1 MEKSNI
7 NPLTSPSSANASDN
21 EVDTA
26 ANVEA
31 ITTENA
37 ADSRYFPQGGDES
50 QNNHKP
56 PKISFSENSSSLIR
70 CMPNE
75 RATFFVKIDTEEND
89 ADILPLEFEW
99 SRGENPIYNSD
110 RFRITKT
117 SNAVQ
122 LAVEHVQRED
132 AGHYT
137 LFARTKG
144 NDVIR
149 KDVQLIVEDRS
160 TGDDPPIFL
169 RRLVDLQ
176 VRVGASSRLIT
187 EISSSTDV
195 KITWFRNDRRVCE
208 NDRIREVHEGN
219 FYYLEI
225 YPVNLEDGGQWM
237 VMAENLSG
245 RNSCISHLS
254 VIVPK
259 AYKAPEFIEELRAI
273 LTQQGTV
280 SLECKVVGVPTPQ
293 LRWFKD
299 SKEIKAGDVFAL
311 TANADDPTSLGT
323 YTCEA
328 VNCVGKSYSSSKLHV
343 VGRGSREGSLKPA
356 DSVTNTAPPPIF
368 TNELKNANVRIGDT
382 IILGCQVAVPP
393 WPQSV
398 VWYNKN
404 GRVDAGDRYKYVED
418 GLGVYMIE
426 VKPSE
431 ACDEGEWKCV
441 VTNEESCV
449 GISSCVVNMEIPKN
463 YRKPRF
469 METLRAVLTEE
480 GLVSFECKV
489 VGFPTPQLKW
499 FKDGQELKPG
509 DVYQLTG
516 TNSLGTYCCIA
527 KNCMGETSSIAVL
540 TVEDIQNQ
548 LNDEERLTFA
558 ATTSQ
563 PPKFLMG
570 LKSQETKINEPYQFT
585 VKVEATPDPL
595 LSWFRDELPI
605 ETNDRYNHYRGEEDN
620 WHLDIR
626 SMEFIDQ
633 AEWKCV
639 AVNDFG
645 TTVTS
650 CFLKLQIP
658 RHYKKPRFLE
668 CLRAVLTEEG
678 AVNLECKVIG
688 VPQPVLKWYKDGVE
702 LKPGDIH
709 KIISGQ
715 DGTCCLGTYT
725 CEARNCMGVVASSA
739 ALLGFEDDYSK
750 QETQQQ
756 NELQRNFSLST
767 IQEEHTSQLYETPQ
781 GDITI
786 TDKGDVSFSF
796 DGKEVSVSLYETP
809 DLTEEEALKIVEMY
823 ADQISEH
830 VTEHNIV
837 ELPPLRFVKETS
849 QSGKL
854 LMEAVVIDISPEY
867 FSHEE
872 DLRTEA
878 GMDDISINEITIHGS
893 SVRDE
898 EEFDKQTQDFART
911 SFEKMEEEL
920 SMTAPIRKRKKSKPT
935 ETDEFFS
942 FSKASD
948 GSVDENTSELQTFAS
963 AQMSKIDSL
972 ENQSLSE
979 SIQAPVRKKGK
990 KQTDSE
996 SSKTSE
1002 NEAKLQDISG
1012 AVGDGLKVAFDKPL
1026 KVVTN
1031 EADIDINLKS
1041 LLPLAKLLNVLD
1053 GHLNAVESEV
1063 INQSVM
1069 LMTPASADQSI
1080 AIIKNIIDPINQIQ
1094 SKLKV
1099 YSGETPLD
1107 ALFETMNDD
1116 IRSLHVALQ
1125 VIEKCVEID
1134 ETGTTLIQ
1142 RTSVCIIDSIAD
1154 HLIKALEE
1162 VKTVSKLFENE
1173 SLKSNLQLTV
1183 DDIKQGLEITKGT
1196 IKSQALLQ
1204 EAQEIEATKHFT
1216 ETVAKLQDIP
1226 EPLPFSKIADAN
1238 LPKFSESVT
1247 TICEPVL
1254 RIQAALEKVENEL
1267 TLEETDEDIYKKVH
1281 EKIMVNLVEPIHAL
1295 QSVVSQIES
1304 KVSSLTGTDS
1314 IEQKVNMAILD
1325 IVSPPLFELNK
1336 GLEIIQQQPSHD
1348 IEAGRLTVG
1357 TVESMVPPLQEIQNG
1372 LAQLSQD
1379 ILTGQITDDQIMDTD
1394 DLKKLLQSLAQAV
1407 LHLESNIDHITTR
1420 LPENVSMSLS
1430 KLKEEMSSLISQVI
1444 DKDIDKYHL
1453 TVLENIK
1460 KPIDELNYCIRQ
1472 IEQKS
1477 ISGSLTDLV
1486 DPLHSLSDKVKMS
1499 QDVLQLST
1507 TKQNSD
1513 IAETLDKMRTLIKHI
1528 EIDIEENEFKNIQ
1541 KEIALDEEQALKDN
1555 NLFLSMRK
1563 EMEMKIEFEES
1574 LKEIEKLSDNIKY
1587 LQNIQFIDSE
1597 LKGQFTELAK
1607 PFDKVID
1614 ILKNKE
1620 TLETD
1625 ETSLQY
1631 SLNVLRNTAK
1641 TTESLNNS
1649 LEKLKVIKSKNEF
1662 SKIFY
1667 SDCRNDLEELKTAI
1681 DQIEDYQATTT
1692 PMVNSF
1698 NKILVVLENILP
1710 KLVIETA
1717 VEDMS
1722 TLEEVSALKSAAESL
1737 PLDSDRTSVQ
1747 KEDGEVAISGP
1758 LKSFEEKRVQVDE
1771 LLGELKN
1778 SIASVLVHCND
1789 YDMGSLRIEAAEQMK
1804 VTVIKMKDFKQCL
1817 EQTIQP
1823 HVLDVVHTSS
1833 ECTDPRTMA
1842 EAVCSLENC
1851 ALQIQE
1857 YIDNFDVK
1865 DLSGD
1870 EISELK
1876 TMAQPLKEL
1885 VEGVKVFYTQEL
1897 EQVETMNT
1905 LSPVSMS
1912 SAKVLES
1919 LRPHVLAVHEH
1930 QALDTLESLAD
1941 TQTFSHLK
1949 EFIQPLRELEN
1960 LAICTEEN
1968 MLLSQMSNL
1977 TDQTSIDVLKT
1988 WAKPLLSLREA
1999 IVNVKQDQAYST
2011 LEECPEFKAVKEK
2024 SDILFN
2030 LLKYCENFD
2039 TQIFENIEDLSSL
2052 NISNIQSYAE
2062 SRSVSAVDHIET
2074 AKTHV
2079 EEVKT
2084 FGLKDCVAGGIKQIE
2099 ECLHTTKNIQDI
2111 EVTSLEDIMQ
2121 ELKHDLQDMESNLLK
2136 TGEKTE
2142 DLIEKETKVAKTMFK
2157 LKECLVHT
2165 YESTDLE
2172 TGLEDIEKT
2181 FEDLLQAMPSLEL
2194 QLASEMKEKIVLGFS
2209 EFIVTCIQTNTL
2221 QNGDT
2226 LIQPFRNLMETVDI
2240 ISRLNKVDVET
2251 SSSVMIQLQTQLM
2264 TAFRALND
2272 VSEKTDN
2279 EILPTLLKT
2288 QNTLVSIY
2296 DFIENNEGNL
2306 RIIELLQEIDYLTPE
2321 LREIKEILSLN
2332 EKRASE
2338 EQMQVLLENVS
2349 SAQLFLTEIHDGLIQ
2364 NNSLVHIFMQEN
2376 KDTVERLKNIL
2387 IVVESKLQSKT
2398 DYGVEQEE
2406 ETIGILSDLLNIL
2419 KANME
2424 KVKSKTTQSA
2434 SEIDVKDVLQAEQAD
2449 DKNIEN
2455 ETKPMQQ
2462 TIIEATRLEGESVQE
2477 KDIETLVKA
2486 EVSDVKVGKDEETK
2500 LDMRDRKDEDK
2511 DDVAL
2516 PMQIGESAQA
2526 ESKSEKQLTPFMKN
2540 VLQLINNTYQYI
2552 ETISTENAKQS
2563 TSQFA
2568 TSVLGNLKELQSAIE
2583 GDSPSDI
2590 EDRLFLPLFKT
2601 KQLINNAARTEFT
2614 DEVTHNILQN
2624 LNHVISNIINN
2635 NDKLRK
2641 SVLFDIVEAIKPN
2654 VSQIVEYTDG
2664 ESKKPKILQKL
2675 SHSLN
2680 QIISEINNIYQ
2691 HNQGNMDSSSASF
2704 LSLQN
2709 ALCQLKEV
2717 TDEISTMKP
2726 NVLNATKLNQLVD
2739 KLNRVKLNDALEILL
2754 ELEIMDEMFDQL
2766 LEAIKFD
2773 SMLQDKSMEEIVAN
2787 ALEKIGDNND
2797 LQDIKQDLKEALE
2810 SPNNEQKRKCIFK
2823 LREHIVHTY
2832 DGSLTEELENVIDSI
2847 LGNNSDLIESINVEY
2862 LNNVNKNI
2870 ASVSAQIDSLTYKS
2884 WQTKFTGLT
2893 TKLSNIQNV
2902 ADRLKIVKDI
2912 EKSSVHMIE
2921 LQKNL
2926 MDIFVLFDDMLETT
2940 TPHLN
2945 IDVEKVK
2952 TLCLKQYDFIENSV
2966 ANIKTLNTYENMLD
2980 LCRSIK
2986 IVVDKVC
2993 EITTSQVEEL
3003 SFEEKS
3009 EEKEEIRPENVEENK
3024 QKAEAKKTKV
3034 KEIKAVQ
3041 EEAEIYE
3048 VKAEMLEEQKLGTE
3062 TQMAE
3067 EKDVKSAQEKAE
3079 LSEVKAETL
3088 EEKKQKTGDKKA
3100 EEKDIKASEEKAEI
3114 SKVDEEIL
3122 EEMKLEAEAQKA
3134 EEKVVNTAQE
3144 KAALSEVKA
3153 EKLEEKEM
3161 ETEAKKAEEKD
3172 ITAAQEKAEIS
3183 EVKAEKLEEK
3193 KMETEAKQAD
3203 KKDMKAPQ
3211 EKAELSEVKAEKLEE
3226 KKMETETKTAK
3237 EKDIKAPQE
3246 KAELSEV
3253 KAEKLEEKKMET
3265 EAKKAEEKDIKA
3277 SQEKV
3282 ELSEVKAEMLEEKKM
3297 ETEAKKAEKKDM
3309 KAPQEK
3315 AEISEVKA
3323 EKLEEKKMETE
3334 AKKAEQKDM
3343 KAPQE
3348 KAKISEV
3355 KAEKLEEK
3363 KMETEAK
3370 KAEAKDIKAP
3380 QEKAERSEVKAEK
3393 LEEKK
3398 MEIDAKKAEE
3408 KDTKASQEKAELSEV
3423 KAEKL
3428 EEKKM
3433 ETEAKKAEEK
3443 DIKAPQE
3450 KAELSEVKAEK
3461 LEEKRMETE
3470 AKKAEEKDMKAP
3482 QEKAELSEVK
3492 AEKLEEKKMET
3503 ETKTAKEKDIKAPQE
3518 KAELSEV
3525 KAEKLEEKK
3534 METEAKKAEEKD
3546 IKASQEKVE
3555 LSEVKAE
3562 MLEEKKM
3569 ETEAKKAEKKDMKA
3583 PQEKAEISEVKAEKL
3598 EEKKMET
3605 EAKKAEQKDM
3615 KAPQEK
3621 AKISEVKAEKL
3632 EEKKMETEAKKAEA
3646 KDIKAPQEKAERS
3659 EVKAEKLEEKKM
3671 EIDAKKAEEKDTKA
3685 SQEKAELSEVKAEKL
3700 EEKKMETEA
3709 KKAEEKDIK
3718 APQEKAELSEVKAEK
3733 LEEKRMETEA
3743 KKAEEKDIKAPQEK
3757 AELSEVKAEKLEE
3770 KKMETEAK
3778 KAEEKDIK
3786 APQEMVELSEV
3797 KAEKLEEKKMEAEAK
3812 KGEEKDIKA
3821 PQEKA
3826 EISEVKAEKLEEKK
3840 METEAKKA
3848 EEKDIKAPQEK
3859 AELSEVKAE
3868 KLEEK
3873 KMEAEAKK
3881 GEEKDIK
3888 APQEKAELSE
3898 VKAEKLEEKKTE
3910 TEAKK
3915 AEEKDIKAPQEKAE
3929 LSEVK
3934 AEKLEEK
3941 KMETEA
3947 KIAEEKDIKAPQEKA
3962 ELSDVKAEK
3971 LEEKKMETEAKKAE
3985 EKDIKAPQEKAEL
3998 SEVKAEKLEE
4008 KKMEAEAKKGE
4019 EKDIKAPQEKAE
4031 LSEVKAE
4038 KLEEKKME
4046 TEAKKAEEK
4055 DIKAPQEKAE
4065 LSEVKAEKLEE
4076 KKMET
4081 EAKKAEEKDIKAPQ
4095 EKAELSEVKA
4105 EKLEEKKMETEAKKA
4120 EEKDIKAPQEKA
4132 ELSEVKAEK
4141 LEEKKMEA
4149 EAKKGEE
4156 KDIKAPQEKDELS
4169 EVKAEKLEEKKMET
4183 EAKKAEEKDIKA
4195 PQEKAELS
4203 EVKAEKLEEKK
4214 METEAKKAEEKDIKA
4229 PQEKAELSEVK
4240 AEKLEEK
4247 KMEAEAKKGEEKDI
4261 KAPQEKAELSEV
4273 KAEKLE
4279 EMKME
4284 TEAKKAEEKGMKVP
4298 QEKAELSEVKAEK
4311 LEEKKMET
4319 EAKKAEEKDIK
4330 APQEMAELSEVKAEK
4345 LEKKQMETEAKKAE
4359 EKDMRAPQEKAELSE
4374 VKAEKLEEK
4383 KMETE
4388 TKKAEEKDIK
4398 APQEK
4403 AELSEVK
4410 AEKLEEMK
4418 METEAKKAEEKD
4430 MKAPQEKAELSEVKA
4445 EKLEEK
4451 KMEAEAKKGEER
4463 DMKAPQ
4469 EKAELSEVKA
4479 EKLEEKRMEAEAKKA
4494 DEKDIKA
4501 PQEKAELS
4509 EVKAEKLEE
4518 MKMETE
4524 AKMAEEKDMNAPQE
4538 KAELSEVKAEKLEEK
4553 KMVTE
4558 AKKAEDKVIK
4568 APQEKAE
4575 LSEVKAEKLEEK
4587 KVETEAKKVEEK
4599 DIKALQEKAEL
4610 SEVKAEKLEEKKMET
4625 EAKKAEEKDIKAPQE
4640 KAELSEVKEEELEEK
4655 EMKTEAKKAE
4665 EKDIKAP
4672 QEKAELSEVK
4682 AEKLEEKKMKTEDKK
4697 AEEKDIKASQEKAEL
4712 SEVKAEKLE
4721 EKKMVTEAKKCEE
4734 RDMKA
4739 PQEKAELSEVKA
4751 EKLEEKQM
4759 ETEAKKAEEKDIK
4772 APQEK
4777 AELSEVKAEKLEEKK
4792 MVTEA
4797 KKAEDKVIKAPQ
4809 EKAELSEVKA
4819 EKLEEKKVETEAKKV
4834 EEKDIKALQEKAELS
4849 EVKAEKFEEKKME
4862 TESKKAEEK
4871 DIKAPQE
4878 KAELSEVKAEK
4889 LEEKK
4894 METEAKK
4901 ADEKDMK
4908 APQEKAEIS
4917 EVKAEKLE
4925 EKKMES
4931 EAKKADEKDMKAPQE
4946 KAEISEVK
4954 AEKLEEKK
4962 METEA
4967 KKAEEKDVKSPQE
4980 KAEISE
4986 VKTKKL
4992 EEKKVKTEAKNAEEK
5007 DVKAAQEKSELEEN
5021 KLEKEA
5027 KKAEEKDIKADQKK
5041 AETSELK
5048 AEKLEEKKIET
5059 EPTKA
5064 KDNDI
5069 KARQEKAEVSE
5080 VKAEKLEEKK
5090 MQTGAKK
5097 AEEID
5102 IKAAQEKAEISEVK
5116 AEKLEKN
5123 KVDATAKKAKEKR
5136 VKAPQDKPEISEVK
5150 AEKLDE
5156 KKMETKAKNAEE
5168 KDINVVQEIAE
5179 ISEVN
5184 FEKLEEKKLDA
5195 EAKKAEEKYV
5205 KAPQEKVDISEV
5217 KTEKLEEIKMEV
5229 EAKKAEKKVA
5239 QEKAEISEAEEKNVK
5254 VAKKKAKALKA
5265 ESIDEKAAE
5274 RDSKLVKDSIETS
5287 DVKVKELENIELDA
5301 KSNNGKK
5308 TEDKPDA
5315 ELRISEISDS
5325 QGLKPKKSNEY
5336 MDLKEKRN
5344 AKRMP
5349 SVDIKLTNRNSSVG
5363 SDIKLTCVISG
5374 NDLEVRWFKE
5384 SNAIENTSKYKIT
5397 QKDGLSC
5404 LEIKSADLHDAAVY
5418 RCVAANR
5425 NGEVETSCLVTLYD
5439 VPTNKFGTPP
5449 IFTRNIRDAYHSH
5462 ENHITLECKVSGN
5475 PKPNVYWQKDN
5486 TLLPEDDIK
5495 YKYLDL
5501 QDGVRQLIIQ
5511 NPIKDDT
5518 GLYTCYAESE
5528 SGQMKI
5534 SKFVDISD
5542 YMKKIT
5548 ERRASKSYH
5557 EQQQELQVE
5566 IERDELD
5573 SSERQEQKL
5582 RSRDA
5587 KFKLN
5592 VETPMKPM
5600 TIASGTKAQLICY
5613 VTGLIEDVYWLRGD
5627 ERVTKDSRHKIYN
5640 INGALSLEIYDARP
5654 DDTGEYKCVVRNNRN
5669 STESS
5674 CKLKVYDS
5682 TTAELPSSF
5691 SVPVTA
5697 TFDAARCEI
5706 ILSCNVHGRP
5716 CVTWIRDD
5724 HTISNNRY
5732 RSIEE
5737 IGGVHKLII
5746 RNPIPSDCGTFSCFA
5761 ETNEGIESI
5770 TKVIKIADLKKL
5782 MTAAA
5787 ETEINGFV
5795 NTSEDAHKRT
5805 TDILDIANNESSSL
5819 TRSSIGRNHHV
5830 TTQRKPLFSTLLHDR
5845 TITECSNVRLSCSV
5859 VYDGCTSIEWLKDNQ
5874 PLPKENRY
5882 QTIFHNGEAILEIFA
5897 AQESDSGRYVCRATN
5912 DYGESSSQSQ
5922 LRIYKHYE
5930 DAPQPTT
5937 FVQSIKDTYSINE
5950 NELVLDC
5957 RVRGKPRPEIQ
5968 WLKGTDMLM
5977 PGDRYVQIDQA
5988 DGYSKLIIPKPT
6000 EKDSGL
6006 YACVARNEVAES
6018 KITHQVD
6025 FKGRERFALE
6035 KTMGYFHRDPN
6046 KPHFVTPLG
6055 NQTVCNGGTI
6065 AISAEFMQTHTPI
6078 DVQWFRD
6085 RQSLAG
6091 QPNVSTFY
6099 EHGVYTL
6106 AIMNAQA
6113 ENEGTYTCRAQNAFG
6128 RIESHANVDVA
6139 VGVSKDERP
6148 PLFLSRPET
6157 EMKIAVGDPFSISF
6171 RIAGDPKPRLTFL
6184 KGTKDITKSD
6194 RVSKEVSD
6202 DYTRFTVQKAQIS
6215 DSGTYFVVA
6224 RNNNGTDRIFVTVEV
6239 MPRARSETPS
6249 APRWGLALESYADV
6263 SYFKDPPAAV
6273 STEPLLIDSGPTH
6286 ISLSWGKPPTN
6297 NSAPVI
6303 AYRVDAWIVGHEGGA
6318 MWKELGLTPINSF
6331 DAFNLKSNV
6340 EYHFRVTPKNRYGWG
6355 PSVQTSAPLQVGG
6368 VECLPEFTVILPG
6381 QVKALLNKEFV
6392 LEAVVR
6398 GTPRPDIV
6406 WYKDGLRISS
6416 NLESER
6422 IKTRK
6427 IGSTCTLTI
6436 KQVTEADA
6444 GRYTCEA
6451 TNSKGRVS
6459 TFARLQVVSDP
6470 KLYEADNR
6478 LKEIVRQDNIA
6489 TIGDALPIFTM
6500 RLRDRRA
6507 QVTYPVRLTCQVV
6520 AHPHPEITWYKDDEL
6535 LQSSRRC
6542 LITEENQ
6549 FYTLELASAQLNDS
6563 GVYTCTAKNELGSVS
6578 CHCSLVVD
6586 KGIRAY
6592 ISPEF
6597 YMPLDPL
6604 YIVQETQE
6612 LRLTAKVEAYP
6623 AVGVSWHRNG
6633 VKLRPSRR
6641 LAASLDANGFV
6652 ELIISETSVRDAGIY
6667 TCVAS
6672 NAVGK
6677 QESMCRVCI
6686 EPLEE
6691 DNVDMQTTT
6700 RSVPAIWT
6708 NDMPYSKEP
6717 LFVVKPR
6724 SSEAYEGDTVI
6735 IFCEVVGDP
6744 KPDVVWL
6751 RDFLNPEYYRDAPHF
6766 RRIGEGTEYRLEI
6779 PYAKLDF
6786 TGTYSV
6792 IASNCHG
6799 EAKAV
6804 ISLQIFAKDIL
6815 KQNSMEKGSIRH
6827 GNVETL
6833 PRFIRHL
6840 RNLRCCDGDAI
6851 TLEAHVEG
6859 LPEPVI
6865 IWEKD
6870 GRVLPSGKDF
6880 EMTYDGIKA
6889 TLSIPRVYPEDEGE
6903 YTCIAKNNIGRTLS
6917 SACIIVDVP
6926 EEKENMLNR
6935 QLTRPTGFLSAT
6947 STPISTPRSTPSRSF
6962 SPTRRLSYRNSIIDI
6977 SEPRSVRGRSLVD
6990 GHQAISAPKFLAIP
7004 NSRVVEEG
7012 DSVRFQCAIAGHPTP
7027 WATWDKDG
7035 IIVTPTTRIAI
7046 KEVNDLR
7053 YLEIE
7058 EVTFDDAGLYRI
7070 TLENDYGRIEATAR
7084 LDVIGSSR
7092 YSKSPSARS
7101 VRASSSK
7108 RNAYLH
7114 RRIMG
7119 PSTAIGGR
7127 MALASGFRGSSVPS
7141 CKFYHN
7147 GLELLDNDRVHIDL
7161 LQEEAFLFVEYVT
7174 KDDEGIYTCV
7184 VEGHEHEPIVTSTV
7198 VTFLTTE
7205 QIQHPPKTICEIL
7218 QSLPNEIEHWEGETI
7233 DLCFELNTNMP
7244 YTYMWSRN
7252 GELIKESDDFN
7263 YIDHGN
7269 GFLCLRIHDA
7279 FDLDSGCYT
7288 CTVTTV
7294 DGFQCSTFTNLNIG
7308 RNSEISD
7315 DSGLAVMKS
7324 LLPVVADCGV
7334 KATFCARIF
7343 PADAQTFW
7351 YVCGRTVTE
7360 NDDSCEF
7367 TLESSSTD
7375 GIRILHINDVTL
7387 AHSGE
7392 VQLVV
7397 THPGKPHS
7405 SLKSYT
7411 SLAVIPRST
7420 TAAKLIEPTKI
7431 PTDLTIDL
7439 CKNHKNKERPQ
7450 QPAYILEGPR
7460 DCTALIGGCVRLSII
7475 FEGLPKPQVRWFK
7488 ASRPIVETS
7497 NIIINTST
7505 RKSVLQISDI
7515 VTDDS
7520 GKYTVEIMNEF
7531 GTDVAVASVA
7541 VEGPPEPP
7549 SGKPSISQGPDRVS
7563 IAWCGPPY
7571 DGGCMITG
7579 FIIEM
7584 QELLSADSNENVAAW
7599 LEIASVV
7606 DSLAYTVKDL
7616 KPLCTYRFR
7625 VRAENVHGRS
7635 EPSLPSDRVH
7645 VTEEIEDLNED
7656 FHKSISIKA
7665 GGDFKSRFEV
7675 LEELG
7680 KGRFGVVYKVQ
7691 EKEEPKRI
7699 CAAKIIKCI
7708 KSRDRVK
7715 VQEEISIMKSLKH
7728 PKLLQLAASFE
7739 SSREIVMVMEFI
7751 TGGELFERV
7760 VADDFTLTERDCVL
7774 FVRQVCEGV
7783 AYMHSQSI
7791 VHLDLKPENIMC
7803 KTRTCHQ
7810 IKIIDFGLAQRLNTG
7825 SPVRVLFGTP
7835 EFIPPEI
7842 ISYEPIGFQS
7852 DMWSV
7857 GVICYVLLSG
7867 LSPFMG
7873 DSDVET
7879 FSNITRAEFDFD
7891 DDAFDC
7897 VSQQAKDFIS
7907 NLLVHRKED
7916 RWTAE
7921 QCLESPWLKQGHDDE
7936 NLSNKKICTDK
7947 LKKFIIRRKWQR
7959 AHLHRPHP
7967 AFIPNTQLRCP
7978 TLPYPYARPMRVL
7991 RSG

>member
-1 MEKSNI
+1 MENTNV
-7 NPLTSPSSANASDN
+7 NPLKSPSSANPSDN
-21 EVDTA
+21 ESDTKVKA
-26 ANVEA
+26 D
-31 ITTENA
+31 TTTLSENP
-37 ADSRYFPQGGDES
+37 ADSRNFPLGGNEHKQS
-50 QNNHKP
+50 NHKP

-75 RATFFVKIDTEEND
+75 RATFFVKIDTEEDD

-99 SRGENPIYNSD
+99 SRGEIPIYNSD

-117 SNAVQ
+117 STAVQ

-137 LFARTKG
+137 LFAKTKS

-160 TGDDPPIFL
+160 TGDDPPVFL
-169 RRLVDLQ
+169 RRLLDLQ
-176 VRVGASSRLIT
+176 VRVGSSTRLIT
-187 EISSSTDV
+187 EIRSSSDV
-195 KITWFRNDRRVCE
+195 KLTWFRNDRRVCE
-208 NDRIREVHEGN
+208 SDRIKEVHEGN
-219 FYYLEI
+219 FHYLEI
-225 YPVNLEDGGQWM
+225 NPVVVEDGGQWM
-237 VMAENLSG
+237 VMAENFSG
-245 RNSCISHLS
+245 RNSCISNLT
-254 VIVPK
+254 VLVPK

-328 VNCVGKSYSSSKLHV
+328 VNCVGKAYSSSKLHV

-356 DSVTNTAPPPIF
+356 DSATNTAPPPIF
-368 TNELKNANVRIGDT
+368 TNELKNASVRIGDT

-404 GRVDAGDRYKYVED
+404 GRVESGDRYKYIED

-449 GISSCVVNMEIPKN
+449 GISSCVVDMEIPKN

-469 METLRAVLTEE
+469 MESLRAVLTEE

-558 ATTSQ
+558 TSTSQ

-570 LKSQETKINEPYQFT
+570 LKSEETKINEPYQFT

-605 ETNDRYNHYRGEEDN
+605 ESNDRYNHYRGEENN

-626 SMEFIDQ
+626 NLEFIDQ

-688 VPQPVLKWYKDGVE
+688 VPQPALKWYKDGVE

-750 QETQQQ
+750 QESKQQ

-786 TDKGDVSFSF
+786 TERGDVSFSF

-830 VTEHNIV
+830 VTEHNVV

-893 SVRDE
+893 SLKDDE
-898 EEFDKQTQDFART
+898 ELDRQTEDFART

-920 SMTAPIRKRKKSKPT
+920 SLTAPIRKRKKSKPT
-935 ETDEFFS
+935 ETEEFFS

-963 AQMSKIDSL
+963 AQMSKMESL
-972 ENQSLSE
+972 ENSKSLSE
-979 SIQAPVRKKGK
+979 SIQAPARKKGK
-990 KQTDSE
+990 KQSDSE
-996 SSKTSE
+996 SSKTTE
-1002 NEAKLQDISG
+1002 NEAQLQDISG
-1012 AVGDGLKVAFDKPL
+1012 AVGDGLKVTSDKPL
-1026 KVVTN
+1026 KVVSN
-1031 EADIDINLKS
+1031 EADIERNLKS
-1041 LLPLAKLLNVLD
+1041 LLPLAKLLKVLD

-1063 INQSVM
+1063 IQQSVM
-1069 LMTPASADQSI
+1069 LMTPSSADQSI
-1080 AIIKNIIDPINQIQ
+1080 AIIKNIIDPISQIQ

-1154 HLIKALEE
+1154 HLIRALDE
-1162 VKTVSKLFENE
+1162 VKMVSNMFENE

-1183 DDIKQGLEITKGT
+1183 DDIKQGLEITKDT

-1226 EPLPFSKIADAN
+1226 EPLPFAKVAEAN
-1238 LPKFSESVT
+1238 LPKYSESVT
-1247 TICEPVL
+1247 NICEPVL

-1267 TLEETDEDIYKKVH
+1267 TLEESDEDIYKKVH
-1281 EKIMVNLVEPIHAL
+1281 EKIMHNLVEPINEL
-1295 QSVVSQIES
+1295 QSVVAEIEG
-1304 KVSSLTGTDS
+1304 KVSSLSGTDS

-1336 GLEIIQQQPSHD
+1336 GLEIIQQQPSHN
-1348 IEAGRLTVG
+1348 IEAGKLTVS

-1379 ILTGQITDDQIMDTD
+1379 ILSGQLNDDQLMDTD

-1407 LHLESNIDHITTR
+1407 LHLESNIDNITSR
-1420 LPENVSMSLS
+1420 LPQNVSMSLS
-1430 KLKEEMSSLISQVI
+1430 KLREEISSLIGQVI

-1460 KPIDELNYCIRQ
+1460 RPIDELNYCIRQ

-1486 DPLHSLSDKVKMS
+1486 DPLHSLNDKVKMS
-1499 QDVLQLST
+1499 QEVLQLST
-1507 TKQNSD
+1507 TKQNFD
-1513 IAETLDKMRTLIKHI
+1513 IVETLDKMRNLIKHI
-1528 EIDIEENEFKNIQ
+1528 EIDIEENEFKNMQ
-1541 KEIALDEEQALKDN
+1541 KEIALDEEQAIKDN
-1555 NLFLSMRK
+1555 NIFLTMRQ
-1563 EMEMKIEFEES
+1563 EMEMRIELEES
-1574 LKEIEKLSDNIKY
+1574 LKEIEKLNNNIKY
-1587 LQNIQFIDSE
+1587 LEENTYLDKE
-1597 LKGQFTELAK
+1597 LKSQFCELAK
-1607 PFDKVID
+1607 PFEQVID
-1614 ILKNKE
+1614 ILTNKE
-1620 TLETD
+1620 SLERGQH
-1625 ETSLQY
+1625 SLQS
-1631 SLNVLRNTAK
+1631 SLNILRNTAK
-1641 TTESLNNS
+1641 NCESLNQS
-1649 LEKLKVIKSKNEF
+1649 LEKLKAVKSKSEF

-1667 SDCRNDLEELKTAI
+1667 TNCRTALEELKATI
-1681 DQIEDYQATTT
+1681 DQLEYNDVTATPVVT
-1692 PMVNSF
+1692 PF
-1698 NKILVVLENILP
+1698 NKILVALENIIP
-1710 KLVIETA
+1710 KLVTETA
-1717 VEDMS
+1717 VEDLS

-1737 PLDSDRTSVQ
+1737 PLDSDRASLPKDSKEEISVC
-1747 KEDGEVAISGP
+1747 P
-1758 LKSFEEKRVQVDE
+1758 LKSFEEKKQQVDE
-1771 LLGELKN
+1771 LLGQLKN
-1778 SIASVLVHCND
+1778 SIASVLAHCND
-1789 YDMGSLRIEAAEQMK
+1789 YDMGSLRIEAVEQMK
-1804 VTVIKMKDFKQCL
+1804 ATVNKMTDFKQCL
-1817 EQTIQP
+1817 EQTLQP

-1833 ECTDPRTMA
+1833 ECTDLRTMA

-1885 VEGVKVFYTQEL
+1885 VEGVKVFYNQEL

-1905 LSPVSMS
+1905 LSAVSMS
-1912 SAKVLES
+1912 SAKVLQS
-1919 LRPHVLAVHEH
+1919 LRPYVLAVHEH
-1930 QALDTLESLAD
+1930 QALETLESLAD

-1949 EFIQPLRELEN
+1949 EFVQPLRELEKA
-1960 LAICTEEN
+1960 AICTEEN
-1968 MLLSQMSNL
+1968 LMLSQMSNL
-1977 TDQTSIDVLKT
+1977 SEQTSLEVLKT
-1988 WAKPLLSLREA
+1988 WAKPLLSLKEA
-1999 IVNVKQDQAYST
+1999 IVNVKQEQAFSA
-2011 LEECPEFKAVKEK
+2011 LEEYPAFRALKEK
-2024 SDILFN
+2024 SSILFN

-2039 TQIFENIEDLSSL
+2039 AQIFENIEDLSLL
-2052 NISNIQSYAE
+2052 NISHIKSYAE
-2062 SRSVSAVDHIET
+2062 SATASAQELMEP

-2079 EEVKT
+2079 QEVKT
-2084 FGLKDCVAGGIKQIE
+2084 FDLKDCVKGGIKQIE
-2099 ECLHTTKNIQDI
+2099 ECLHNTKQIQDF

-2121 ELKHDLQDMESNLLK
+2121 ELKNDLQNMENNLLK
-2136 TGEKTE
+2136 SNEKTE
-2142 DLIEKETKVAKTMFK
+2142 DLIAKETKVAKTMFK

-2165 YESTDLE
+2165 YEATDLE

-2194 QLASEMKEKIVLGFS
+2194 QLALEMKEKIILGFS
-2209 EFIVTCIQTNTL
+2209 EFIVACLQTTE
-2221 QNGDT
+2221 QQQSFET

-2240 ISRLNKVDVET
+2240 ISKLNKIDVEP

-2272 VSEKTDN
+2272 VSEKSN
-2279 EILPTLLKT
+2279 QEILPNLLKT
-2288 QNTLVSIY
+2288 QNTLVLIY

-2321 LREIKEILSLN
+2321 LREIKDILASSQ
-2332 EKRASE
+2332 KHASE
-2338 EQMQVLLENVS
+2338 EMQMQLLLENVN
-2349 SAQLFLTEIHDGLIQ
+2349 SAQLFLMEIHEGLLQ
-2364 NNSLVHIFMQEN
+2364 NNALVHAFMQDN
-2376 KDTVERLKNIL
+2376 RDTVESLKNL
-2387 IVVESKLQSKT
+2387 LNKVENKLHSKT
-2398 DYGVEQEE
+2398 VYEVEQE
-2406 ETIGILSDLLNIL
+2406 ETIGILRNLLNNL
-2419 KANME
+2419 KANMARVNEMHLREIETELEQKGVSEAKKPDQKKKQELE
-2424 KVKSKTTQSA
+2424 KPIEQKQGENQNVQIEDKPVQLEEESFKKDEQTNVEQAKVNSESETQKKDEFEA
-2434 SEIDVKDVLQAEQAD
+2434 SEQTKTKPEPETQKKDQQKDVETDSAKPEDIGKKAEQKDVEPAAKLNEVTELSKAKLEEETPKKD
-2449 DKNIEN
+2449 EQKDVNIASTLVE
-2455 ETKPMQQ
+2455 ETEPAKAKPVPEEESSKKAEQKDVD
-2462 TIIEATRLEGESVQE
+2462 TAAKAEEKAAKKAEKKDVESAAKLVEATEPIKAKPEEETPKQDEPMDVDTVSTLVEESRKETPKKAEE
-2477 KDIETLVKA
+2477 KDIDTSTKAEEKAQKKAEQKDVESAANLVKTAEPVKAKPEEETLNKDEPMDVDTALSLVEEPKVETPKKA
-2486 EVSDVKVGKDEETK
+2486 EQINDDATSVLTEEAK
-2500 LDMRDRKDEDK
+2500 PE
-2511 DDVAL
+2511 
-2516 PMQIGESAQA
+2516 PPE
-2526 ESKSEKQLTPFMKN
+2526 LTPLMKN
-2540 VLQLINNTYQYI
+2540 VLQLINTNKQYL
-2552 ETISTENAKQS
+2552 ETIKPKKVKQS
-2563 TSQFA
+2563 TSEFVK
-2568 TSVLGNLKELQSAIE
+2568 SVMDNLKELQLAIE
-2583 GDSPSDI
+2583 VDTPTNL

-2601 KQLINNAARTEFT
+2601 KQLITYAANTEST
-2614 DEVTHNILQN
+2614 DEITHNVLEN
-2624 LNHVISNIINN
+2624 LKHIMLNIIND

-2641 SVLFDIVEAIKPN
+2641 SILYEVVEAVKPN
-2654 VSQIVEYTDG
+2654 VSQILEKI
-2664 ESKKPKILQKL
+2664 ESQPKKSKIIQKAAE
-2675 SHSLN
+2675 SLN
-2680 QIISEINNIYQ
+2680 QIVLEINNIYQ
-2691 HNQGNMDSSSASF
+2691 NNLGNLETSSTSFKALKSA
-2704 LSLQN
+2704 LS
-2709 ALCQLKEV
+2709 QLNEV
-2717 TDEISTMKP
+2717 TEEISAIKP
-2726 NVLNATKLNQLVD
+2726 NVLNTI
-2739 KLNRVKLNDALEILL
+2739 KLNRLMEKLDKSEVKDALEILL
-2754 ELEIMDEMFDQL
+2754 DLENMKEMFEQL
-2766 LEAIKFD
+2766 LETIQSQSLMQHKPI
-2773 SMLQDKSMEEIVAN
+2773 EETVAN
-2787 ALEKIGDNND
+2787 ALEVIGDNSDLEDIKKD
-2797 LQDIKQDLKEALE
+2797 LQETLD
-2810 SPNNEQKRKCIFK
+2810 SSNNEQKRKCIFK

-2832 DGSLTEELENVIDSI
+2832 DGGLNEELENVIDSI
-2847 LGNNSDLIESINVEY
+2847 LGNNSDLIESINAEY
-2862 LNNVNKNI
+2862 LKNI
-2870 ASVSAQIDSLTYKS
+2870 NNNFTPVCKQIDEVTTEPWHGKL
-2884 WQTKFTGLT
+2884 TGLT
-2893 TKLSNIQNV
+2893 TKLSNIQNI
-2902 ADRLKIVKDI
+2902 ADRLKTVKDF
-2912 EKSSVHMIE
+2912 EKSSINSIE

-2926 MDIFVLFDDMLETT
+2926 MDIFVLFDDMLEIATS
-2940 TPHLN
+2940 PLN
-2945 IDVEKVK
+2945 TDVEKVK
-2952 TLCLKQYDFIENSV
+2952 SLALKQYDSIENSTV
-2966 ANIKTLNTYENMLD
+2966 NIKTLQAYENMLD
-2980 LCRSIK
+2980 VCKLIK
-2986 IVVDKVC
+2986 IVVEKVC
-2993 EITTSQVEEL
+2993 EKSKSQ
-3003 SFEEKS
+3003 
-3009 EEKEEIRPENVEENK
+3009 
-3024 QKAEAKKTKV
+3024 
-3034 KEIKAVQ
+3034 
-3041 EEAEIYE
+3041 
-3048 VKAEMLEEQKLGTE
+3048 EM
-3062 TQMAE
+3062 
-3067 EKDVKSAQEKAE
+3067 
-3079 LSEVKAETL
+3079 
-3088 EEKKQKTGDKKA
+3088 
-3100 EEKDIKASEEKAEI
+3100 EI
-3114 SKVDEEIL
+3114 SV
-3122 EEMKLEAEAQKA
+3122 
-3134 EEKVVNTAQE
+3134 
-3144 KAALSEVKA
+3144 
-3153 EKLEEKEM
+3153 EKLEEKQV
-3161 ETEAKKAEEKD
+3161 ETKKAKEKELKTTKD
-3172 ITAAQEKAEIS
+3172 IAEVS

-3193 KMETEAKQAD
+3193 KMED
-3203 KKDMKAPQ
+3203 
-3211 EKAELSEVKAEKLEE
+3211 
-3226 KKMETETKTAK
+3226 
-3237 EKDIKAPQE
+3237 
-3246 KAELSEV
+3246 
-3253 KAEKLEEKKMET
+3253 
-3265 EAKKAEEKDIKA
+3265 EAKKAEEKDLRTTKEKA
-3277 SQEKV
+3277 EV
-3282 ELSEVKAEMLEEKKM
+3282 SEVKHEQLEEKKV
-3297 ETEAKKAEKKDM
+3297 ED
-3309 KAPQEK
+3309 
-3315 AEISEVKA
+3315 
-3323 EKLEEKKMETE
+3323 
-3334 AKKAEQKDM
+3334 
-3343 KAPQE
+3343 
-3348 KAKISEV
+3348 
-3355 KAEKLEEK
+3355 
-3363 KMETEAK
+3363 
-3370 KAEAKDIKAP
+3370 
-3380 QEKAERSEVKAEK
+3380 
-3393 LEEKK
+3393 
-3398 MEIDAKKAEE
+3398 DAKKAEE
-3408 KDTKASQEKAELSEV
+3408 KDLQTTKEKAEV
-3423 KAEKL
+3423 
-3428 EEKKM
+3428 
-3433 ETEAKKAEEK
+3433 
-3443 DIKAPQE
+3443 
-3450 KAELSEVKAEK
+3450 
-3461 LEEKRMETE
+3461 
-3470 AKKAEEKDMKAP
+3470 
-3482 QEKAELSEVK
+3482 
-3492 AEKLEEKKMET
+3492 
-3503 ETKTAKEKDIKAPQE
+3503 
-3518 KAELSEV
+3518 
-3525 KAEKLEEKK
+3525 
-3534 METEAKKAEEKD
+3534 
-3546 IKASQEKVE
+3546 
-3555 LSEVKAE
+3555 
-3562 MLEEKKM
+3562 
-3569 ETEAKKAEKKDMKA
+3569 
-3583 PQEKAEISEVKAEKL
+3583 
-3598 EEKKMET
+3598 
-3605 EAKKAEQKDM
+3605 
-3615 KAPQEK
+3615 
-3621 AKISEVKAEKL
+3621 
-3632 EEKKMETEAKKAEA
+3632 
-3646 KDIKAPQEKAERS
+3646 
-3659 EVKAEKLEEKKM
+3659 
-3671 EIDAKKAEEKDTKA
+3671 
-3685 SQEKAELSEVKAEKL
+3685 
-3700 EEKKMETEA
+3700 
-3709 KKAEEKDIK
+3709 
-3718 APQEKAELSEVKAEK
+3718 
-3733 LEEKRMETEA
+3733 
-3743 KKAEEKDIKAPQEK
+3743 
-3757 AELSEVKAEKLEE
+3757 
-3770 KKMETEAK
+3770 
-3778 KAEEKDIK
+3778 
-3786 APQEMVELSEV
+3786 SEV

-3812 KGEEKDIKA
+3812 KVEEKDLKTTK
-3821 PQEKA
+3821 EKA
-3826 EISEVKAEKLEEKK
+3826 EVSEVKAEKLEEKK
-3840 METEAKKA
+3840 MEAEATKA
-3848 EEKDIKAPQEK
+3848 EEKELKTTKKK
-3859 AELSEVKAE
+3859 AEVSEVKAE

-3881 GEEKDIK
+3881 
-3888 APQEKAELSE
+3888 
-3898 VKAEKLEEKKTE
+3898 
-3910 TEAKK
+3910 
-3915 AEEKDIKAPQEKAE
+3915 AEEKDLKTTKEKAE
-3929 LSEVK
+3929 V
-3934 AEKLEEK
+3934 
-3941 KMETEA
+3941 
-3947 KIAEEKDIKAPQEKA
+3947 
-3962 ELSDVKAEK
+3962 
-3971 LEEKKMETEAKKAE
+3971 
-3985 EKDIKAPQEKAEL
+3985 
-3998 SEVKAEKLEE
+3998 
-4008 KKMEAEAKKGE
+4008 
-4019 EKDIKAPQEKAE
+4019 
-4031 LSEVKAE
+4031 
-4038 KLEEKKME
+4038 
-4046 TEAKKAEEK
+4046 
-4055 DIKAPQEKAE
+4055 
-4065 LSEVKAEKLEE
+4065 
-4076 KKMET
+4076 
-4081 EAKKAEEKDIKAPQ
+4081 
-4095 EKAELSEVKA
+4095 
-4105 EKLEEKKMETEAKKA
+4105 
-4120 EEKDIKAPQEKA
+4120 
-4132 ELSEVKAEK
+4132 
-4141 LEEKKMEA
+4141 
-4149 EAKKGEE
+4149 
-4156 KDIKAPQEKDELS
+4156 
-4169 EVKAEKLEEKKMET
+4169 
-4183 EAKKAEEKDIKA
+4183 
-4195 PQEKAELS
+4195 
-4203 EVKAEKLEEKK
+4203 
-4214 METEAKKAEEKDIKA
+4214 
-4229 PQEKAELSEVK
+4229 
-4240 AEKLEEK
+4240 
-4247 KMEAEAKKGEEKDI
+4247 
-4261 KAPQEKAELSEV
+4261 
-4273 KAEKLE
+4273 
-4279 EMKME
+4279 
-4284 TEAKKAEEKGMKVP
+4284 
-4298 QEKAELSEVKAEK
+4298 
-4311 LEEKKMET
+4311 
-4319 EAKKAEEKDIK
+4319 
-4330 APQEMAELSEVKAEK
+4330 
-4345 LEKKQMETEAKKAE
+4345 
-4359 EKDMRAPQEKAELSE
+4359 
-4374 VKAEKLEEK
+4374 
-4383 KMETE
+4383 
-4388 TKKAEEKDIK
+4388 
-4398 APQEK
+4398 
-4403 AELSEVK
+4403 
-4410 AEKLEEMK
+4410 
-4418 METEAKKAEEKD
+4418 
-4430 MKAPQEKAELSEVKA
+4430 
-4445 EKLEEK
+4445 
-4451 KMEAEAKKGEER
+4451 
-4463 DMKAPQ
+4463 
-4469 EKAELSEVKA
+4469 
-4479 EKLEEKRMEAEAKKA
+4479 
-4494 DEKDIKA
+4494 
-4501 PQEKAELS
+4501 
-4509 EVKAEKLEE
+4509 
-4518 MKMETE
+4518 
-4524 AKMAEEKDMNAPQE
+4524 
-4538 KAELSEVKAEKLEEK
+4538 
-4553 KMVTE
+4553 
-4558 AKKAEDKVIK
+4558 
-4568 APQEKAE
+4568 
-4575 LSEVKAEKLEEK
+4575 SEVKAEKLEEK
-4587 KVETEAKKVEEK
+4587 KVETEAKK
-4599 DIKALQEKAEL
+4599 
-4610 SEVKAEKLEEKKMET
+4610 
-4625 EAKKAEEKDIKAPQE
+4625 AEEKDLKTTKE
-4640 KAELSEVKEEELEEK
+4640 KAEV
-4655 EMKTEAKKAE
+4655 
-4665 EKDIKAP
+4665 
-4672 QEKAELSEVK
+4672 
-4682 AEKLEEKKMKTEDKK
+4682 
-4697 AEEKDIKASQEKAEL
+4697 
-4712 SEVKAEKLE
+4712 
-4721 EKKMVTEAKKCEE
+4721 
-4734 RDMKA
+4734 
-4739 PQEKAELSEVKA
+4739 
-4751 EKLEEKQM
+4751 
-4759 ETEAKKAEEKDIK
+4759 
-4772 APQEK
+4772 
-4777 AELSEVKAEKLEEKK
+4777 
-4792 MVTEA
+4792 
-4797 KKAEDKVIKAPQ
+4797 
-4809 EKAELSEVKA
+4809 
-4819 EKLEEKKVETEAKKV
+4819 
-4834 EEKDIKALQEKAELS
+4834 
-4849 EVKAEKFEEKKME
+4849 
-4862 TESKKAEEK
+4862 
-4871 DIKAPQE
+4871 
-4878 KAELSEVKAEK
+4878 
-4889 LEEKK
+4889 
-4894 METEAKK
+4894 
-4901 ADEKDMK
+4901 
-4908 APQEKAEIS
+4908 S

-4931 EAKKADEKDMKAPQE
+4931 EAKKA
-4946 KAEISEVK
+4946 
-4954 AEKLEEKK
+4954 EEK
-4962 METEA
+4962 
-4967 KKAEEKDVKSPQE
+4967 
-4980 KAEISE
+4980 
-4986 VKTKKL
+4986 
-4992 EEKKVKTEAKNAEEK
+4992 
-5007 DVKAAQEKSELEEN
+5007 
-5021 KLEKEA
+5021 
-5027 KKAEEKDIKADQKK
+5027 
-5041 AETSELK
+5041 ELK
-5048 AEKLEEKKIET
+5048 A
-5059 EPTKA
+5059 TK
-5064 KDNDI
+5064 
-5069 KARQEKAEVSE
+5069 EKAEVSE

-5090 MQTGAKK
+5090 MEAEAKK
-5097 AEEID
+5097 AEEND
-5102 IKAAQEKAEISEVK
+5102 LKTTKEKAEVSEIKAEKLEEKKVEAEAKKAEEKDLKTTKEKAEVSEVK
-5116 AEKLEKN
+5116 AEKLEEK
-5123 KVDATAKKAKEKR
+5123 KVEAESKKAEEKDLKTTKEKAEVSELKAEQLEEKKVEAEAKKAEEKDLKTTKEKAEVSE
-5136 VKAPQDKPEISEVK
+5136 VKAEQLEEKKVEAEAKKAEETELKTTKEKAEVSEVKAEKIEEMKMEAEAKKAEEKELKATKEKAEVSEVK

-5156 KKMETKAKNAEE
+5156 KKMEAEAKKAEE
-5168 KDINVVQEIAE
+5168 KELKATKEKAE
-5179 ISEVN
+5179 VSEVKA
-5184 FEKLEEKKLDA
+5184 EKLEEKKMDA
-5195 EAKKAEEKYV
+5195 EAKKAEEKDLKTTKEKAEVSEV
-5205 KAPQEKVDISEV
+5205 KAEKLEEMKMEAEAKKAEEKELKATKEKAEVSEVKAEKLDEKKMEAEAKKAEEKELKATKEKAEVSEVKAEKLEEKKMEAEAKKAAELDLKTTKEKAEVSEVKAEKLEEKKVEAEAKKAEEKELKATKEKAEVSEVKSEKLEEKKIEAEAKKAEEKELKDTKEKAEVSEVKAEKLEEKKMEAEAKKAEEKELKATKEKAEVSEGKAEQLEEKKMEAEAKKAEEKNLKPTNEKAEVSEAKAEKLEEKKVEAEAKKAEEKDLKTTKEKAEVSEVKSEKLEEKKVEAEAKKAEEKELKATKEKAEVSEVKAHKLEEKKMEAEAKKVEEKELKTTKEKAEVSEVKTEKVEEMKVEAEAKKAEEKDLKTTKEKAEVSEVKAEKLEEKKVETEAKKTEEKDLQTTKEKAEVSEVKAEKLEEKKMEDEAKKAEEKDLQTTKEKAEVSEVKAEKLEEKKMEAEAKKAEEKDLKTTKEKAEVSEVKAEKLDKKKVEAEAKKAEEKDLKTTKEKAEVSEVKAEKLEEKKMEAKAKKAEEKDLKTTKEKAEVFEVKAEKLEEKKVETEAKKAEEKELKATKEKVEVSEVKAEKVEEMKVEAEAKKAKEKDLKTTKEKAEVSEVKSEKLEEKKMEAEAKKAEEKELKDTKEKAEVSEVKAEKLEEKKMEAEAKKAEEKELKGTKEKAEVSEVRAEKLEEKKVETEAKKTEEKDLKTTKEKAGISEVKAEKAEEKKLEAEATKPKEKELKATKDKAEISEVKAEKVEENKVDAQTKTAEEKDLKSSKDKAEISEAKAAKLEEKKVEVEAKNVEEKDVKTTKEKAEISEINAEAKAEAKKLKAEEKKADEEDVNTTKEKAEISQAKAEKVEEKKLKAKTKKTEEKDVKTAKEKAEISEV
-5217 KTEKLEEIKMEV
+5217 KTEKLEEKKMEA
-5229 EAKKAEKKVA
+5229 EAKKAEEKDLKTSKERAKIEEKQAEETEMKTTKEEAEKLKEKKLEVDTKKTEEAKSKKA
-5239 QEKAEISEAEEKNVK
+5239 QEKELKTAEEKAEISEVKGEKIEEEKLDRESAENK
-5254 VAKKKAKALKA
+5254 AEIMDKNLEAKKLKSKDVESEKLEDNKLKTKTKKSKQKEEPAVETKA
-5265 ESIDEKAAE
+5265 EIAEVEKKQQKE
-5274 RDSKLVKDSIETS
+5274 EDN
-5287 DVKVKELENIELDA
+5287 DVKAVSAKTEISEVEQKKYVEVKADKSEVKTDLKKSEVDSTEKLSVKE
-5301 KSNNGKK
+5301 
-5308 TEDKPDA
+5308 
-5315 ELRISEISDS
+5315 SD
-5325 QGLKPKKSNEY
+5325 KPKKSNEY
-5336 MDLKEKRN
+5336 MDLKEQRN

-5363 SDIKLTCVISG
+5363 SDIKLTCGISG
-5374 NDLEVRWFKE
+5374 NDVEIRWFKE
-5384 SNAIENTSKYKIT
+5384 NTAIENSAKYKIT

-5404 LEIKSADLHDAAVY
+5404 LEIKSADLQDAAVY

-5486 TLLPEDDIK
+5486 TLLSEEGNK
-5495 YKYLDL
+5495 YKFTDL

-5511 NPIKDDT
+5511 NPVKEDT

-5548 ERRASKSYH
+5548 ERRASKSYN
-5557 EQQQELQVE
+5557 EQRDVGELE
-5566 IERDELD
+5566 KAKDEVD
-5573 SSERQEQKL
+5573 NNERQEQKL
-5582 RSRDA
+5582 RSREA

-5613 VTGLIEDVYWLRGD
+5613 VSGLIEDVYWLRGD

-5669 STESS
+5669 STESI
-5674 CKLKVYDS
+5674 CKLTVYDS
-5682 TTAELPSSF
+5682 TKAELPTSF
-5691 SVPVTA
+5691 SGPVTA

-5732 RSIEE
+5732 RSVEG
-5737 IGGVHKLII
+5737 IGGVRKLII

-5787 ETEINGFV
+5787 ETEINGFSD
-5795 NTSEDAHKRT
+5795 TSEDKLKRT
-5805 TDILDIANNESSSL
+5805 LNVVDNDSVNQTRLSL
-5819 TRSSIGRNHHV
+5819 GRSTQVAS
-5830 TTQRKPLFSTLLHDR
+5830 QRKPLFSTLLHDR
-5845 TITECSNVRLSCSV
+5845 TVAECSNVRLSCSV

-5874 PLPKENRY
+5874 PLPKDTRY

-5897 AQESDSGRYVCRATN
+5897 AQESDSGRYTCRATN
-5912 DYGESSSQSQ
+5912 DYGESLSQSQ

-5930 DAPQPTT
+5930 DAPQPAT

-5977 PGDRYVQIDQA
+5977 PGDKYIQIDQP
-5988 DGYSKLIIPKPT
+5988 DGYSKLIVTKPT

-6085 RQSLAG
+6085 RQPLAG
-6091 QPNVSTFY
+6091 QPNVTTFY

-6171 RIAGDPKPRLTFL
+6171 RIAGDPKPRLTFM

-6202 DYTRFTVQKAQIS
+6202 DYTRFTVQKSQIS

-6249 APRWGLALESYADV
+6249 APRWGLALESYPDV
-6263 SYFKDPPAAV
+6263 SYFKDPPAAI

-6303 AYRVDAWIVGHEGGA
+6303 AYRVDAWVVGHDGGA

-6416 NLESER
+6416 NVESER
-6422 IKTRK
+6422 VKTRK

-6436 KQVTEADA
+6436 KQVTETDA

-6470 KLYEADNR
+6470 KLFEADNR
-6478 LKEIVRQDNIA
+6478 LKEIVRQNNLA
-6489 TIGDALPIFTM
+6489 AIGDTLPIFTM
-6500 RLRDRRA
+6500 RLRDRRV

-6520 AHPHPEITWYKDDEL
+6520 GHPQPEITWYKDDEL
-6535 LQSSRRC
+6535 LQSNRRC

-6549 FYTLELASAQLNDS
+6549 FFTLELASAQLSDS
-6563 GVYTCTAKNELGSVS
+6563 GIYTCTAKNELGSVS

-6604 YIVQETQE
+6604 YIVQEGQE

-6641 LAASLDANGFV
+6641 LAVSLDANGLV
-6652 ELIISETSVRDAGIY
+6652 ELIISETTIRDAGIY

-6686 EPLEE
+6686 EQLEE
-6691 DNVDMQTTT
+6691 EDVSKQIT
-6700 RSVPAIWT
+6700 RSVPAIFT

-6717 LFVVKPR
+6717 LFLVKPR

-6751 RDFLNPEYYRDAPHF
+6751 RDFLNPEYYKDAPHF

-6815 KQNSMEKGSIRH
+6815 KQKSMEKGSIRH
-6827 GNVETL
+6827 GNIETL

-6947 STPISTPRSTPSRSF
+6947 STPLSTPRSTPIRSF

-6977 SEPRSVRGRSLVD
+6977 SEPRSSRGRSVVD
-6990 GHQAISAPKFLAIP
+6990 GRQAISAPKFLAIP

-7012 DSVRFQCAIAGHPTP
+7012 DSVRFQCAIAGHPMP

-7101 VRASSSK
+7101 IRASSSK

-7147 GLELLDNDRVHIDL
+7147 GLELQESERVHVDL
-7161 LQEEAFLFVEYVT
+7161 LQEEAFLFVDNVS
-7174 KDDEGIYTCV
+7174 KDDEGLYTCV
-7184 VEGHEHEPIVTSTV
+7184 IEGHEHEPITTSTV
-7198 VTFLTTE
+7198 VKFLTVE
-7205 QIQHPPKTICEIL
+7205 ELQQPSKTQCEIV
-7218 QSLPNEIEHWEGETI
+7218 QHLPDEIEHWEGETI
-7233 DLCFELNTNMP
+7233 DLCFELKTNMP
-7244 YTYMWSRN
+7244 YTYMWTRN

-7288 CTVTTV
+7288 CIVTTL

-7308 RNSEISD
+7308 RNSEIIADNSD
-7315 DSGLAVMKS
+7315 GGLALMKS

-7334 KATFCARIF
+7334 KATFCARVF
-7343 PADAQTFW
+7343 PADAEVCW
-7351 YVCGRTVTE
+7351 YVCGRQVVD
-7360 NDDSCEF
+7360 NVADDDSCEF

-7375 GIRILHINDVTL
+7375 GLRILHINDVTL

-7420 TAAKLIEPTKI
+7420 TALKVLESTEI
-7431 PTDLTIDL
+7431 PIDLKTDLNQ
-7439 CKNHKNKERPQ
+7439 NHKNKDRS
-7450 QPAYILEGPR
+7450 QPAYILEGPK
-7460 DCTALIGGCVRLSII
+7460 DCTALIGGCVRLSVI

-7505 RKSVLQISDI
+7505 RKSILQISDI

-7520 GKYTVEIMNEF
+7520 GKYTVEVMNEF
-7531 GTDVAVASVA
+7531 GNDVAVASVA

-7584 QELLSADSNENVAAW
+7584 QELLTSSDNENEAAW

-7635 EPSLPSDRVH
+7635 EPGLPSDRVH
-7645 VTEEIEDLNED
+7645 VTEENEDLNDD
-7656 FHKSISIKA
+7656 FLKSISIKA
-7665 GGDFKSRFEV
+7665 GGDFKNCFDI

-7680 KGRFGVVYKVQ
+7680 KGRFGIVYKVQ
-7691 EKEEPKRI
+7691 EKDEPKRI

-7715 VQEEISIMKSLKH
+7715 VQEEISIMRSLKH

-7739 SSREIVMVMEFI
+7739 SSREIVMVMEYI

-7879 FSNITRAEFDFD
+7879 FSNITRADYDFD

-7921 QCLESPWLKQGHDDE
+7921 QCLESAWLKQGHQDD

-7947 LKKFIIRRKWQR
+7947 LKKFIIRRKWQKTGNAIR
-7959 AHLHRPHP
+7959 ALGRMATLSASRRNSVASNAGSVSNSPRPSVSGVTILNPNISVQMGSLHEEDDDFSIELPSSELKRRNPTVLHKSQCSERSDSGYSECSNCSASGTIQCQCSSNNKDSVDQVTNEDLSLSVPHDLLKLKLEEIAHQADSNIEEVKLELVVP
-7967 AFIPNTQLRCP
+7967 NEKCPQLDDNQNELKSLNIVNTDEKIIPIVEEQLDVLNKELNPSTQPIMRSDFTNTIQMRKKSLENSLQKDKQLKPVSKSMLFEQPGKVSMLKNKFSNMQSQVSSNFNITTTTTFAKSKDCMDVLKLKRNIVTEACPNKTTSSSTSSTSSLHTQYSTSLPNSPIPTRKTNASSAFRLSDRVREVTDRLAQQQTVCTEARRMQKSPSPNRKKILSP
-7978 TLPYPYARPMRVL
+7978 
-7991 RSG
+7991 